1 VPTVVVAALSA
12 RQLAS
17 SARRAGWT
25 VHALD
30 LFGDVDTRAAAS
42 RWTPIG
48 EPDTLRI
55 DGARFL
61 AALKDACSAARCIG
75 WIAGAGFEPQL
86 HLLDAGAR
94 VMPLIGNGTD
104 VAQRVRDPRRFFAA
118 LDGLGIAH
126 PPTQFTPPR
135 DPRGWLVKDFASSGG
150 WHVRRADGTLPGAA
164 EDGATGVYFQRE
176 AAGRP
181 MSLLFLADGKRALP
195 VATNALRFRAVGAR
209 PFVYHGAIGPVTDL
223 PAHVPVALARAVD
236 ALADAFQL
244 RGLGS
249 LDVLVDGDT
258 IRVLELNPRP
268 TATLALYDADMP
280 RGLVL
285 QHVEACKA
293 RLPDAPLP
301 IRSTRVRGESTV
313 FTAQRCRIQPAHVSA
328 LTHLGCHDIPQP
340 GTDVPAGAPL
350 CTVAAHDTTVTHVDE
365 QLATREA
372 AVLALVQNRNEAA
385 NHAE

>member
-1 VPTVVVAALSA
+1 
-12 RQLAS
+12 
-17 SARRAGWT
+17 
-25 VHALD
+25 
-30 LFGDVDTRAAAS
+30 
-42 RWTPIG
+42 
-48 EPDTLRI
+48 
-55 DGARFL
+55 
-61 AALKDACSAARCIG
+61 
-75 WIAGAGFEPQL
+75 
-86 HLLDAGAR
+86 
-94 VMPLIGNGTD
+94 
-104 VAQRVRDPRRFFAA
+104 
-118 LDGLGIAH
+118 
-126 PPTQFTPPR
+126 
-135 DPRGWLVKDFASSGG
+135 
-150 WHVRRADGTLPGAA
+150 
-164 EDGATGVYFQRE
+164 
-176 AAGRP
+176 
-181 MSLLFLADGKRALP
+181 
-195 VATNALRFRAVGAR
+195 VGAR